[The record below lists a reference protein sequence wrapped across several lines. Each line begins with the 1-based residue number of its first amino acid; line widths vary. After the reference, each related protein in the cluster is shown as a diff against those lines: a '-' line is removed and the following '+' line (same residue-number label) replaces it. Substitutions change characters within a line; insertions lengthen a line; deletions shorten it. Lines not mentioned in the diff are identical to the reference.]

1 MTIPT
6 NKKLK
11 KRNDDQTEMKPLQ
24 EDGWRLSNTI
34 QLSPDQAQQFL
45 SFLEQQE
52 TSLDRVIKAEE
63 SERRKILGQAYS
75 LILSWGVEQGKSS
88 ASIKTKAIQET
99 KSESL
104 SAASLLNGIDLPG
117 LGQIVEEKDLEKF
130 LAEKQNRS

>member
-52 TSLDRVIKAEE
+52 TSLERVIKAEE
-63 SERRKILGQAYS
+63 SERRKILGQVYS

>member
-34 QLSPDQAQQFL
+34 QLSSDQAQQFL

-52 TSLDRVIKAEE
+52 TSLERVIKAEE
-63 SERRKILGQAYS
+63 SERRKILGQVYS

>member
-34 QLSPDQAQQFL
+34 QLSSDQAQQFL

-63 SERRKILGQAYS
+63 SERRKILGQVYS